1 MTTEPKKCEC
11 GHARSFHG
19 TDYDQECE
27 ECDCTCYHSAPPAPT
42 VEVGEWEKGKDA
54 FIVPTD
60 DSSTRVARPCGGCGH
75 HQTIAGAL
83 LKSKEWNSWYKYASE
98 NMLYDVDET
107 LVIDAMSDGHFKS
120 FIDFTLSTQRE
131 EMVSKLEGMKKTDCT
146 YEGIRDPFGNHHCE
160 SCGYNAA
167 ITDIIN
173 SFKGRV

>member
-131 EMVSKLEGMKKTDCT
+131 EMVSKLEGMKKRHGIVYGGFSLDADLSIYNQAIDDC
-146 YEGIRDPFGNHHCE
+146 
-160 SCGYNAA
+160 
-167 ITDIIN
+167 ITQLR
-173 SFKGRV
+173 KVGRGE